1 VQADHLSCFVKD
13 AGEHVAGGTLTVGS
27 GHVDAGV
34 GELGIAEPLQPG
46 HRFAQIKAVGR
57 GGASL
62 PLKHGQPL
70 DEPVAGFV
78 KTGHELGSLE
88 VVANGSDL

>member
-34 GELGIAEPLQPG
+34 GELGIAEPLKPG
-46 HRFAQIKAVGR
+46 HRFAQIKAVGSR
-57 GGASL
+57 CASL

-78 KTGHELGSLE
+78 KTVQYSRTFKSIGNASHL
-88 VVANGSDL
+88 